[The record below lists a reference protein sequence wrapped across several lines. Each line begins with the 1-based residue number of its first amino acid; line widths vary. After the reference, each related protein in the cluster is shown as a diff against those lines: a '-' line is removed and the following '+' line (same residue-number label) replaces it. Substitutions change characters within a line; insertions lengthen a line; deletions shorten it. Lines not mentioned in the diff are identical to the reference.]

1 MRCAATIRRDA
12 ASRVGAT
19 ARRPRRRLRL
29 VTVLVI
35 AAIVGGCISTRF
47 IYNQLDWFI
56 TWQLSG
62 YFDLEKEQSQQLR
75 ATVSRQLEWV
85 RVEQLPAYAELLRA
99 IAGEAGTGEL
109 TPSRWEAIYA
119 QMIALFD
126 EFLRHVIPDAV
137 AFLSTLSDDQVEYM
151 IEKLQEEN
159 EELAREYSG
168 RTPEQRQRRR
178 EKAIIKGMQR
188 FTGRLNGD
196 QKALVSSAVASMY
209 DNSEEWLLGRRL
221 WQQDFRRLLL
231 ERPPT
236 PEFEARLLEISI
248 DPNYMDA
255 PEYRAKVEA
264 NQRIVLGM
272 MADIIVSLDDKQRQR
287 FQDRMNGFADD
298 FDNLAMQAAAD
309 RDRQAA
315 PSGPAPLAAAAPAG
329 CASAAGTGSCEMGP
343 AGAIL
348 HGNFSRDAVGAAGDI
363 PGPASCRG

>member
-1 MRCAATIRRDA
+1 MLGAATIRRDA
-12 ASRVGAT
+12 ASRVGGA
-19 ARRPRRRLRL
+19 ARHPRRLRL
-29 VTVLVI
+29 VIVLVI

-85 RVEQLPAYAELLRA
+85 RVDQLPAYAELLRA
-99 IAGEAGTGEL
+99 IAREAGTGEL

-137 AFLSTLSDDQVEYM
+137 TFLSTLSDEQVDYM
-151 IEKLQEEN
+151 IDKLQEEN

-168 RTPEQRQRRR
+168 RTPEQRLRRR

-188 FTGRLNGD
+188 FTGRLNTD

-209 DNSEEWLLGRRL
+209 DNSEQWLEGRRQ
-221 WQQDFRRLLL
+221 WQQDFRSLLL
-231 ERPPT
+231 ERPPR
-236 PEFEARLLEISI
+236 PEFEARLLAISI

-264 NQRIVLGM
+264 NQRIVLGL
-272 MADIIVSLDDKQRQR
+272 MADIIVSLDDRQRER
-287 FQDRMNGFADD
+287 FQDRLNGFAED
-298 FDNLAMQAAAD
+298 FDDLAAQATAS
-309 RDRQAA
+309 RR
-315 PSGPAPLAAAAPAG
+315 GPAP
-329 CASAAGTGSCEMGP
+329 
-343 AGAIL
+343 
-348 HGNFSRDAVGAAGDI
+348 AAGDAAMLAT
-363 PGPASCRG
+363 PPANWPAAAQPLGLRNGSRRGYPSW